1 MSFAD
6 KLRGID
12 TPEKI
17 RERVLQELER
27 NPGKFA
33 ERVAGAAEAAIRMEA
48 RARACHGET
57 AVAGHLCY
65 DGQLNTWYLKLFQR
79 EIFQVT
85 YFLADRV
92 DIANN
97 DFLLCR
103 RNVRSNSLDGE
114 WWNAL
119 VKGYHIIEPVTVP
132 LKTVELACAAV
143 REKLREL
150 GFRTYK
156 AEIQKQDFYRA
167 EYEMQKKF
175 FGKTTRSPIKRYD
188 TSAAFLWIEAGW

>member
-1 MSFAD
+1 M
-6 KLRGID
+6 
-12 TPEKI
+12 
-17 RERVLQELER
+17 
-27 NPGKFA
+27 
-33 ERVAGAAEAAIRMEA
+33 
-48 RARACHGET
+48 
-57 AVAGHLCY
+57 
-65 DGQLNTWYLKLFQR
+65 
-79 EIFQVT
+79 T

-103 RNVRSNSLDGE
+103 RNVRSDSLDGE

-119 VKGYHIIEPVTVP
+119 VKGYNIIEPVTVP